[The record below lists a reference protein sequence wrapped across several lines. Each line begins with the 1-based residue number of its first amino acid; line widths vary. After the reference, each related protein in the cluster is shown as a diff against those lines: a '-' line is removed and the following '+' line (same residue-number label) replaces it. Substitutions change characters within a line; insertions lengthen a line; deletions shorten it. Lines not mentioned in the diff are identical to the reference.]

1 MNTTEQ
7 SSITQNGIPKRI
19 AYCIPSLSHSG
30 GMERVLTIKANYLA
44 EKLGYDIHIIVT
56 DEKDAQPYFKLSN
69 KIKIWQLD
77 VNIDNLWKYPLWKRI
92 WLYYLRINIFKK
104 KLKEVLYMI
113 HPDITVSLLR
123 REINFINS
131 IHDGSHKIG
140 EIHFAHYKYREVK
153 FSILPKFINVL
164 LSKFWMYRLYSKLK
178 RLDSFVVLTREDAK
192 NWARI
197 KNIKVIPNPITIG
210 PKKTSSCLA
219 QRVIAVGRYTEQKGF
234 DLLIQ
239 AWKIVNEKHKDWALD
254 IFGGGDSSG
263 YIKQVEATNLS
274 DCIHCYGTTTNIQQ
288 EYLNSSIF
296 VLSSRFEGL
305 PLVLMEAM
313 ACGIPPVSFACPC
326 GPRDI
331 ISNGKN
337 GILCD
342 NGNINQLANGICSL
356 IENKTL
362 RINMGK
368 IAAHDVQKYS
378 IDNIMS
384 LWNNLFKEIIM
395 NQN

>member
-1 MNTTEQ
+1 MSERENYIIKQEK
-7 SSITQNGIPKRI
+7 IPKRI

-234 DLLIQ
+234 DLLIK
-239 AWKIVNEKHKDWALD
+239 AWKIVNEKHKNWTLD
-254 IFGGGDSSG
+254 IYGGGDPSS
-263 YIKQVEATNLS
+263 YIKQIEEANLINCVHCNEAT
-274 DCIHCYGTTTNIQQ
+274 INIQQ

-313 ACGIPPVSFACPC
+313 ACGLPSVSFACPC
-326 GPRDI
+326 GPCDI
-331 ISNGKN
+331 INNGYN

-342 NGNINQLANGICSL
+342 NGNIHQLAYGICSL
-356 IENKTL
+356 IENEEL
-362 RINMGK
+362 RRRIGK
-368 IAAHDVQKYS
+368 NAAHDIQEYS
-378 IDNIMS
+378 LDNIMS
-384 LWNNLFKEIIM
+384 LWNKLFNEVT
-395 NQN
+395 NG

>member
-1 MNTTEQ
+1 MSNTGNNSTM
-7 SSITQNGIPKRI
+7 QNGISKCI
-19 AYCIPSLSHSG
+19 VYCIPSLSHSG
-30 GMERVLTIKANYLA
+30 GMERVLTTKANYLA
-44 EKLGYDIHIIVT
+44 DKLNYHVNIIVT
-56 DEKDAQPYFKLSN
+56 DEKDAQPYFKLSDR
-69 KIKIWQLD
+69 IRIWQLD
-77 VNIDNLWKYPLWKRI
+77 VNIDNLWQYPIWKRL
-92 WLYYLRINIFKK
+92 WLYHKKSRIYKK
-104 KLKEVLYMI
+104 KLSEVLFTI
-113 HPDITVSLLR
+113 HPDITISLLR

-131 IHDGSHKIG
+131 IHDGSKKIG
-140 EIHFAHYKYREVK
+140 EIHFGHYRYREIRFSFFPLFLNK
-153 FSILPKFINVL
+153 F
-164 LSKFWMYRLYSKLK
+164 LSKLWMSQLYSKLK
-178 RLDSFVVLTREDAK
+178 KLDAFVVLTHEDK
-192 NWARI
+192 NNWHGI
-197 KNIKVIPNPITIG
+197 KNIKVIPNPITIQ
-210 PKKTSSCLA
+210 PKETSTCLA

-313 ACGIPPVSFACPC
+313 ACGLPPVSFACPC
-326 GPRDI
+326 GPKDI
-331 ISNGKN
+331 INNKCN
-337 GILCD
+337 GILCN
-342 NGNINQLANGICSL
+342 NGNIGHLANGICSL
-356 IENKTL
+356 IEDETL

-368 IAAHDVQKYS
+368 TAALDIQKYS

-384 LWNNLFKEIIM
+384 LWNNLFK
-395 NQN
+395 QL